1 MSGMMTLAVGIGMAA
16 LSVVLFIVSVVYRQ
30 TAGRKIRKELSE
42 DYE

>member
-1 MSGMMTLAVGIGMAA
+1 MSGVMILAMGIGMAA

-30 TAGRKIRKELSE
+30 TTGRKIRKELSE